1 MTSPASSGLRVA
13 ARRAARLSSVAAVAV
28 PRTSASDSQRM
39 ANRAAAEKPPAGSL
53 DRPSPGGS
61 LLIALRLLY
70 PSRILPGKALGLGSP
85 HPRMRFSSAL
95 PRCEV
100 FQHGL
105 VCVHRPLG
113 WREDSSLL
121 KLGNLLDTADDDLP
135 RQFHQQRSKLA
146 DQLTQRN
153 RSLETS
159 PKSRIGRAALR
170 GVWHV
175 VVCVMLHFRPARV
188 LD

>member
-13 ARRAARLSSVAAVAV
+13 ARRAARLSSAAAVAV

-39 ANRAAAEKPPAGSL
+39 ANRAAAEKPRAGSL

-70 PSRILPGKALGLGSP
+70 PPRILPGKALGLGSP

-100 FQHGL
+100 
-105 VCVHRPLG
+105 
-113 WREDSSLL
+113 
-121 KLGNLLDTADDDLP
+121 LP

-159 PKSRIGRAALR
+159 PALDAQR
-170 GVWHV
+170 CGA
-175 VVCVMLHFRPARV
+175 CGM
-188 LD
+188 